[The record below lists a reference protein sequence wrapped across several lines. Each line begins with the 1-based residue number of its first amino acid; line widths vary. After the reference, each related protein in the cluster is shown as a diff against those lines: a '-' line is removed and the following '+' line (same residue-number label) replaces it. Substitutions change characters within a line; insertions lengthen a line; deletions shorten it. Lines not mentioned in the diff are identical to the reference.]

1 MKQRK
6 IKKQYSWIVYPH
18 LDKYKV
24 KKFKRKS
31 DAIKYLYSMD
41 LDALN
46 SIVRREID
54 GINFFCTSYE
64 LYVWFNM
71 YEYFVK
77 KQPLKLEL
85 RKGRFFRWEKKDKI
99 NKSTLQ
105 YFLKSNQIINLMLHI
120 SNEYSEDRE
129 PTDSNLKNLIK
140 LFKFRFGKLP
150 DDCLGYGES
159 INKLEDCGWS
169 YWSDRCGFERA
180 STIIKCIKNDRPH
193 LLNI

>member
-6 IKKQYSWIVYPH
+6 IKKQYSWVVYPY

-24 KKFKRKS
+24 KKFKKKS
-31 DAIKYLYSMD
+31 DAIKYLYCMG

-46 SIVRREID
+46 SIVRKEID
-54 GINFFCTSYE
+54 GINFFYTSYE
-64 LYVWFNM
+64 LYVWFNK

-85 RKGRFFRWEKKDKI
+85 RKGRFFRWETKDKI